1 MIHTIICLQQ
11 ITITIRLPER
21 AGLFSSIGTYKTV
34 KTITNPK
41 TTSWIDRDVES
52 GKNYYY
58 RIKTRNYVD
67 GKTGYTGT
75 SSVASNKI
83 FLVRYDAGGGSG
95 KMSNTWVPYGYSTK
109 LRANSFSKSGYTF
122 VGWKMYRKSDKKWYT
137 NEAGW
142 QTADS
147 ISKNSY
153 TKYVKKDKT
162 CLAKSSSI
170 NKDTIM
176 LYAVWAKNPSEP
188 ELVSARAVNDTTIR
202 IQWKASSTASVKGYR
217 IYRKTEDSG
226 WTRIDQSEGRTVTE
240 YNDTTAQKGILY
252 IYTVRAYRTS
262 NGVTVLSSYDKK
274 GVSAAIE

>member
-1 MIHTIICLQQ
+1 
-11 ITITIRLPER
+11 
-21 AGLFSSIGTYKTV
+21 
-34 KTITNPK
+34 
-41 TTSWIDRDVES
+41 
-52 GKNYYY
+52 
-58 RIKTRNYVD
+58 
-67 GKTGYTGT
+67 
-75 SSVASNKI
+75 
-83 FLVRYDAGGGSG
+83 
-95 KMSNTWVPYGYSTK
+95 
-109 LRANSFSKSGYTF
+109 
-122 VGWKMYRKSDKKWYT
+122 
-137 NEAGW
+137 
-142 QTADS
+142 
-147 ISKNSY
+147 
-153 TKYVKKDKT
+153 
-162 CLAKSSSI
+162 
-170 NKDTIM
+170 M